1 LLLDEPL
8 GALDALTRLE
18 MQELLEQVWEEQ
30 RFTAVLVTHDVAE
43 AVALADRVIVLED
56 GVIAH
61 EQAIT
66 APRPRRRGDGE
77 LGAIERAILD
87 HLMRRP
93 QPPAPFLARP

>member
-1 LLLDEPL
+1 
-8 GALDALTRLE
+8 
-18 MQELLEQVWEEQ
+18 
-30 RFTAVLVTHDVAE
+30 
-43 AVALADRVIVLED
+43 VALADRVIVLED

-77 LGAIERAILD
+77 LGAIERAIPD
-87 HLMRRP
+87 RLMRRP